1 MNLLSAIK
9 REERKLQKDLN
20 KLNHRLDGLRSAAK
34 ALGRTA
40 GREFSGMQK
49 RVMSAATRAKI
60 AKAARKR
67 WAKMRSQAKKA
78 LSA

>member
-9 REERKLQKDLN
+9 REQRKLEKELN
-20 KLNHRLDGLRSAAK
+20 KMNHRLDGLRSASK

-40 GREFSGMQK
+40 GREFAGARK

-60 AKAARKR
+60 TKAARKR
-67 WAKMRSQAKKA
+67 WAKVRSQAKKA
-78 LSA
+78 LAA

>member
-67 WAKMRSQAKKA
+67 WAKVRSQAKKA
-78 LSA
+78 LAA